1 MDWSLCYNPVNGR
14 EFQSGLRTTFSLA
27 TEQVQLWPYLL
38 TMSVTGNLLN
48 SLVFPIVEV
57 LEGGNVEEAAY
68 TEDGPH
74 VNSDFL
80 NGLNKEEA
88 IAKIVAWLEEK
99 GFGQEKITYRL
110 RDWLFSRQR
119 YWGEPI
125 PIIHW
130 EDGTST
136 AVPES
141 ELPLVLPVTKDIR
154 PSGTGESPIR
164 LT

>member
-1 MDWSLCYNPVNGR
+1 M
-14 EFQSGLRTTFSLA
+14 
-27 TEQVQLWPYLL
+27 
-38 TMSVTGNLLN
+38 
-48 SLVFPIVEV
+48 
-57 LEGGNVEEAAY
+57 EGGNVEEAAY
-68 TEDGPH
+68 TEDGLH

-154 PSGTGESPIR
+154 PSGTGESPLAN
-164 LT
+164 LTTGLK